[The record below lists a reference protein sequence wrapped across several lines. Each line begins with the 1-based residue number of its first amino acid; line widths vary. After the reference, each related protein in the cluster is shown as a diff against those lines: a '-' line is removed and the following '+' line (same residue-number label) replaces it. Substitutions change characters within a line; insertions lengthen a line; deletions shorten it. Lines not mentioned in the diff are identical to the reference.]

1 MINEHRHNL
10 LQPDIGLSGLTAGKT
25 SLRGKK
31 HLPVVT
37 LSRREQTVTNIAQG
51 VRNHLTWEKEPA
63 HPPARRAETSPQE
76 ANSTEA
82 YPKA

>member
-31 HLPVVT
+31 T
-37 LSRREQTVTNIAQG
+37 CQ
-51 VRNHLTWEKEPA
+51 W
-63 HPPARRAETSPQE
+63 
-76 ANSTEA
+76 
-82 YPKA
+82 